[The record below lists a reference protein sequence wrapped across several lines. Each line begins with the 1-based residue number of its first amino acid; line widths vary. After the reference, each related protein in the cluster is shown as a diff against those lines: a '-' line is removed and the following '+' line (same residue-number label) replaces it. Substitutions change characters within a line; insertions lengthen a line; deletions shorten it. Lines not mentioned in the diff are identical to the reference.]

1 MQTGNT
7 DLIYKS
13 DLYKACFQH
22 DMTYVKSKRL
32 NQAKFWEKKHL
43 KLQVTQNMM
52 VIQKDYFHWYTSFV
66 IKNLLAVVLLPCQII
81 NLQTNFT
88 SRLLE
93 NLREVYSPFRENIW
107 GVDLADMES
116 LSIYNRVIRYL
127 LCEIDL
133 LSKYAWV
140 VSLKGKKG
148 ISIVDIFQNII
159 SKGRKPNKIL
169 VEQGSEFK
177 NYLFKRFLKND
188 NVEMYSS

>member
-22 DMTYVKSKRL
+22 DMAYVKSKRL

-66 IKNLLAVVLLPCQII
+66 MKNLLAVVLLPCQII

-93 NLREVYSPFRENIW
+93 NLREVYSPFRQNIW
-107 GVDLADMES
+107 AVDLAGREL
-116 LSIYNRVIRYL
+116 LSIYNRVVDNYYVKLICLVNMHELFLWKAKKELVL
-127 LCEIDL
+127 LI
-133 LSKYAWV
+133 YF
-140 VSLKGKKG
+140 KK
-148 ISIVDIFQNII
+148 
-159 SKGRKPNKIL
+159 
-169 VEQGSEFK
+169 
-177 NYLFKRFLKND
+177 
-188 NVEMYSS
+188 